1 MLEVGT
7 KVKIKK
13 NIYYKFVDKE
23 GVILREAIGGK
34 SKEKIVYNV
43 LVENREILF
52 IPEELEEI
60 RE

>member
-1 MLEVGT
+1 MLKVGT

-23 GVILREAIGGK
+23 GVILREARGGK
-34 SKEKIVYNV
+34 NKGKIVFNV

-52 IPEELEEI
+52 IPEELEEKK
-60 RE
+60 